1 MNSKVTSPADRT
13 ALSDDDFIPWLLDS
27 GIPTIRYLTLA
38 QLCGRPAHDSQVL
51 AAQQAIMREGPVPAI
66 LEAQGASGAWTG
78 EHTYYTPKYV
88 STHWSLMLL
97 VELAVDDA
105 DARFRRG
112 VDFML
117 DNTEMSSVGRLVEG
131 RLGLACFWGNLL
143 RYAVH
148 AGWAGD
154 PRVERVVDYLVD
166 DLQNQC
172 RCEYN
177 YGYACAWGAARALWG
192 LAALPQCSP
201 AVEQAIERG
210 LSFLVDSH
218 SPTKVDYPLPDQAQV
233 HALWRRLNFPL
244 FYQADV
250 LFILRVLGELGA
262 LDRPGAQPALDWLAE
277 RRQRNGRWRGSSPFR
292 QRTWREMGEVQETSR
307 WVSLQSAL
315 VLQRAGRHNFT
326 AVDREG

>member
-1 MNSKVTSPADRT
+1 
-13 ALSDDDFIPWLLDS
+13 
-27 GIPTIRYLTLA
+27 
-38 QLCGRPAHDSQVL
+38 
-51 AAQQAIMREGPVPAI
+51 MREGPVTAI
-66 LEAQGASGAWTG
+66 LQAQTANGAWSG

-97 VELAVDDA
+97 VELAVDGA

-112 VDFML
+112 AEFML

-131 RLGLACFWGNLL
+131 RVGLSCFWGNLL
-143 RYAVH
+143 RYALH

-154 PRVERVVDYLVD
+154 PRLQQVVDYLVK

-192 LAALPQCSP
+192 LAALPERSP
-201 AVEQAIERG
+201 EVERAIEHG
-210 LSFLVDSH
+210 LSFLIDSH
-218 SPTKVDYPLPDQAQV
+218 SPAIVDYPQPEQGQV
-233 HALWRRLNFPL
+233 HSLWRRLNFPL

-250 LFILRVLGELGA
+250 LFILRVLAELGA
-262 LDRPGAQPALDWLAE
+262 LQRPTAQPALDWLVE

-292 QRTWREMGEVQETSR
+292 QRTWREIGDVQETNR
-307 WVSLQSAL
+307 WVSLQSAH
-315 VLQRAGRHNFT
+315 VLQRAGRLNFAT
-326 AVDREG
+326 LDRA